1 MTDHFTMLLA
11 QQNPTVGDI
20 AGNAALLREA
30 RAAAAAAGAA
40 LVVSSELFLSGYPP
54 EDLVLRPA
62 FIDQVEATIAALVAE
77 TGDGGPGAVFG
88 APCRDEGKLY
98 NTAFLIADGK
108 VAARRHKHLLPN
120 YGPFDEK
127 RVFDSGAL
135 PGPAEFRAVRLG
147 LVVCEDM
154 WTPEVCE
161 CLAETGAEMLL
172 VINGSPFDM
181 AKRDQRSGLAR
192 ARVEET
198 GLPLVYVNQ
207 VGGQDE
213 LVFDGASF
221 VVNPDGQSP
230 IDMPAWRDALVA
242 CEWRRGGDDT
252 WRCKRGTREE
262 AQSELAGTY
271 LALMTG
277 LRDYI
282 RKNGF
287 PGIVLGL
294 SGGIDSALT
303 AAVAVDAI
311 GADKVHCVLMP
322 SQYTSQASLDDAADC
337 AAALGM
343 RLDTISIGPAVAA
356 YDVMLKDAFH
366 GRAADATEENI
377 QARARAMTL
386 MAISNKFGHM
396 LLTTGNKSEMSVG
409 YATLYGDLCGGYSVL
424 KDVYKTTVF
433 DLSEWRNQNVPVGAH
448 GPSGVVI
455 PDNIISKPPSAELKP
470 NQTDQDTL
478 PPYSVLDAIL
488 KGLIEHERS
497 FAELVERGH
506 DAATVERVARML
518 YRAEY
523 KRRQA
528 PPGVKISQRSF
539 GRDRRYPITNAFREA
554 T

>member
-1 MTDHFTMLLA
+1 MTDRLSILLA

-20 AGNAALLREA
+20 AGNAARLRKA
-30 RAAAAAAGAA
+30 RTAAAAASAD

-62 FIDQVEATIAALVAE
+62 FIDQIAAAIATLAAE
-77 TGDGGPGAVFG
+77 TGDGGPGLVFG

-98 NTAFLIADGK
+98 NTAFLLADGN
-108 VAARRHKHLLPN
+108 VAARRHKHVLPN

-127 RVFDSGAL
+127 RVFDRGAL
-135 PGPAEFRAVRLG
+135 PGPAEFRSVHLG

-161 CLAETGAEMLL
+161 CLAETGAEILL
-172 VINGSPFDM
+172 AINGSPFDIS
-181 AKRDQRSGLAR
+181 KRDQRAGLAR

-221 VVNPDGQSP
+221 VVNPDGQRP
-230 IDMPAWRDALVA
+230 IDMPAWRESLVA
-242 CEWRRGGDDT
+242 SEWRRGGDDT
-252 WRCKRGTREE
+252 WRCKRGPQE
-262 AQSELAGTY
+262 AAQGELETTY
-271 LALMTG
+271 LALMIG

-282 RKNGF
+282 RKNEF
-287 PGIVLGL
+287 SGIVLGL

-311 GADKVHCVLMP
+311 GADKVHCVIMP

-337 AAALGM
+337 AVALGV
-343 RLDTISIGPAVAA
+343 RLDTISIGPAVGA
-356 YDVMLKDAFH
+356 YDTMLRDAFRD
-366 GRAADATEENI
+366 RAADATEENI
-377 QARARAMTL
+377 QARTRAITL
-386 MAISNKFGHM
+386 MAISNKFGDM

-433 DLSEWRNQNVPVGAH
+433 ALAEWRNRRVPDGAH
-448 GPSGVVI
+448 GPAGDVI
-455 PDNIISKPPSAELKP
+455 PANIIAKPPSAELKP

-478 PPYSVLDAIL
+478 PPYTVLDAIL

-497 FAELVERGH
+497 FADLVERGH
-506 DAATVERVARML
+506 DRATVERVARML

-528 PPGVKISQRSF
+528 PPGVKISERSF

-554 T
+554 P